1 MSIKSLLQTIVNE
14 QGGFLLQTQIEE
26 LATLDRL
33 RNVLVR
39 CGNGRFSCPAQD
51 ALHFIGII
59 EAQRNNPDCVLA
71 DYVRDVSLLASDDAH
86 RGVWR
91 LHSFE
96 GECRPTPAPRPAE
109 RKLGPFPAHTQFKEE
124 CCGGAFDGISVTSDA
139 DPGL

>member
-1 MSIKSLLQTIVNE
+1 MSIKTLLQTIVNE
-14 QGGFLLQTQIEE
+14 QGGFLLQAQIEE
-26 LATLDRL
+26 LTKLDRL

-39 CGNGRFSCPAQD
+39 CGNGRFTCPVQD
-51 ALHFIGII
+51 APWFIEII
-59 EAQRNNPDCVLA
+59 TAQGQ
-71 DYVRDVSLLASDDAH
+71 DYIRDVSLLASDDAH